1 MFPNASSEHTL
12 ENNYERREERRGDR
26 RNNSRHARYLL
37 PSVENGTQSYFKELL
52 LMQLVSFDKI
62 AIMCRYQI
70 RTCFISIF
78 LLQTE
83 YVRHQTQLQFQS
95 KKYFLLIVFLTS

>member
-37 PSVENGTQSYFKELL
+37 PSVENGKQGT
-52 LMQLVSFDKI
+52 VHN
-62 AIMCRYQI
+62 AIG
-70 RTCFISIF
+70 FI
-78 LLQTE
+78 
-83 YVRHQTQLQFQS
+83 
-95 KKYFLLIVFLTS
+95 